1 MWASLKK
8 HWPEYLMEALELGL
22 LVFMACASAALFHH
36 PASTIAHILVGHPLL
51 QRLAVGLTM
60 GLTMIA
66 IIYSPMG
73 KRSGAHFNPAV
84 TFTFFRLGK
93 IQAADTFFYIV
104 FQFLGGIAG
113 GMAAGWILGS
123 FVSAPEV
130 GFATTEPG
138 AHGIVVAFIAEL
150 LISGIIMGMVLH
162 VTNHKEIMHK
172 SGLYVG
178 VLFAIYITLEQPFSG
193 TSMNPARSLGSAV
206 MSGHW
211 SGVWIYFTAPLLGML
226 LAGEVFLWTKGKDA
240 VHCAK
245 LYHTADVRCIFKCGW
260 SEMPEASG
268 SPDENQRDHGKRM
281 V

>member
-1 MWASLKK
+1 MWASLRK
-8 HWPEYLMEALELGL
+8 HWPEYLMEATELGL
-22 LVFMACASAALFHH
+22 LVFMACASAAFCHH
-36 PASTIAHILVGHPLL
+36 PDSPIAHLVEGHSLL
-51 QRLAVGLTM
+51 QRLAIGVTM

-73 KRSGAHFNPAV
+73 KRSGAHINPAV

-93 IQAADTFFYIV
+93 IHASDAFFYIV

-113 GMAAGWILGS
+113 AMSAGWILGS

-130 GFATTEPG
+130 GFATTQPG
-138 AHGIVVAFIAEL
+138 SDGTIVAFVAEF
-150 LISGIIMGMVLH
+150 LISGIIMGTVLH

-178 VLFAIYITLEQPFSG
+178 LLFAIYITLEQPFSG

-226 LAGEVFLWTKGKDA
+226 LAGEIFLWTKGKDA
-240 VHCAK
+240 IHCAK
-245 LYHTADVRCIFKCGW
+245 LYHTTDVRCIFKCG
-260 SEMPEASG
+260 MANMAG
-268 SPDENQRDHGKRM
+268 ENGMETHKHNRESID
-281 V
+281 